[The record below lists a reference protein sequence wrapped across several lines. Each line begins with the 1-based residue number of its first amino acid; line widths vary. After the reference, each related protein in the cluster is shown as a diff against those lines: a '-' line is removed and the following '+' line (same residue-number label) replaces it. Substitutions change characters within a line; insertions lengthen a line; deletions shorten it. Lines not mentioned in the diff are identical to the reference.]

1 MAIKKENMPDPK
13 KIEKEIGEFLHEKYG
28 DNVKL
33 VTPVVI
39 PDPDKEEGD
48 SRKSKSISDRV
59 NFDLKPEELVAYLD
73 QFIIKQDSAKKILA
87 TKICT
92 HFNRIKNRHLWNGN
106 EKIVGAIKNN
116 VLMLGPTGVGKT
128 YMIRLIAQK
137 IGVPFVKGD
146 ATKFSET
153 GYVGGDVEDLVR
165 DLVREAGND
174 IELARHGIIYI
185 DEIDK
190 IASGKN
196 MIGLDVSRSG
206 VQRALLTLME
216 EIDVEM
222 KVPHDPVS
230 IMQEVETFRRTG
242 KREKRVVNTKNI
254 LFIMSGS
261 FSGLQEIIRKRLAR
275 QSIGFSAQ
283 LTDSSRDP
291 YEDMKNVR
299 AEDLT
304 EYGFE
309 AEFIGRLPV
318 RAIFENLTEQD
329 LFDILKNP
337 SNPVALSK
345 RMDFAAYGID
355 IKFNDEAF
363 KLIARHA
370 FEEKTGARGLV
381 NAVERALIHFENRL
395 PTSDVGYLPVTESLI
410 ASPEKELERVLAADP
425 QELKDSCEQIRRQ
438 NKESLT
444 AHIRDK
450 CRAQAKRHRFPLT
463 PERID
468 IISEYYMNNI
478 SDIENAFESVRA
490 YFEEARHIE
499 DYFLNH
505 YDLVIS
511 LSEDALEYI
520 VRQYILGA
528 FQSFEEVC
536 NEMAVNFIDGF
547 RLLADKAGMDVIT
560 ITKQAIMFPE
570 SWLDSMIKKAFGVQD
585 KPPEIPKP

>member
-1 MAIKKENMPDPK
+1 MPDPK
-13 KIEKEIGEFLHEKYG
+13 KIEKEIGEFLQEKYG

-39 PDPDKEEGD
+39 PDPDKGD
-48 SRKSKSISDRV
+48 EDPRKPKPISERI

-92 HFNRIKNRHLWNGN
+92 HFNRIKHHHLWNSN

-116 VLMLGPTGVGKT
+116 ILMLGPTGVGKT
-128 YMIRLIAQK
+128 YLIRLIAQK

-153 GYVGGDVEDLVR
+153 GYVGGDVEDMVR

-174 IELARHGIIYI
+174 IELAQHGIVYI

-190 IASGKN
+190 IASSKN
-196 MIGLDVSRSG
+196 LIGLDVSRSG

-261 FSGLQEIIRKRLAR
+261 FNGLQEIINKRLVR

-283 LTDSSRDP
+283 LTDSTEDP
-291 YEDMKNVR
+291 YEAIKHIK

-309 AEFIGRLPV
+309 AEFVGRLPV

-337 SNPVALSK
+337 SNPVILSK

-355 IKFNDEAF
+355 IKFDDSAM
-363 KLIARHA
+363 KMLARHA

-395 PTSDVGYLPVTESLI
+395 PTSEVNYLPVNEATI
-410 ASPEKELERVLAADP
+410 VSPEQELEQVMAADARD
-425 QELKDSCEQIRRQ
+425 LKTRCEQIRRQ
-438 NKESLT
+438 NKISLSD
-444 AHIRDK
+444 HIRDK
-450 CRAQAKRHRFPLT
+450 CRTQAKKYRFTLT

-468 IISEYYMNNI
+468 IVSEFYMNNI
-478 SDIENAFESVRA
+478 TDIDNAFETVRA
-490 YFEEARHIE
+490 YFEEAKHIE
-499 DYFLNH
+499 DYFLSN
-505 YDLVIS
+505 YDIIINIT
-511 LSEDALEYI
+511 EDALAYI
-520 VRQYILGA
+520 VQQYILGG
-528 FQSFEEVC
+528 FDSFEQVC
-536 NEMAVNFIDGF
+536 DEMAANFIDGF
-547 RLLADKAGMDVIT
+547 RLLVDKAEMDLIT
-560 ITKQAIMFPE
+560 VNKQAIMFPE
-570 SWLDSMIKKAFGVQD
+570 SWLDSMIKKAFGVGD
-585 KPPEIPKP
+585 SPPELQQS